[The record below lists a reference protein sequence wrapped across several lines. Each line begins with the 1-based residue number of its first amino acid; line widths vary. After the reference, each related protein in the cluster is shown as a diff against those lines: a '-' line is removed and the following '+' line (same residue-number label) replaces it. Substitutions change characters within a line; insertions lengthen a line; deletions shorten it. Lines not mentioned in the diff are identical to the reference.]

1 VYITTDCGFEKS
13 LVLVIIVIIAQML
26 VRKNLSINKMVHAGN
41 ERQCELC
48 MRHTKPFCLTSHQ
61 KLQSILDLILS
72 TLLFQQ
78 FYSTVINNYSILQR
92 Y

>member
-1 VYITTDCGFEKS
+1 MYITTDCGFEKS

-48 MRHTKPFCLTSHQ
+48 MRHTKPF
-61 KLQSILDLILS
+61 
-72 TLLFQQ
+72 
-78 FYSTVINNYSILQR
+78 V
-92 Y
+92 